1 MFCENLDKI
10 ITDTDEHSEKIKK
23 AYEAKILNLISSF
36 EKTTNFNV
44 QDLTFL

>member
-10 ITDTDEHSEKIKK
+10 ITDTDDYSDNTNK

-36 EKTTNFNV
+36 EKTTNFDV